1 MFADLWH
8 GRRAGSG
15 RQATRQGGCAP
26 QQALAALGA
35 ALLLTG
41 CPQVPDAP
49 SDSVVDPVELAGA
62 IAVRSPGLGQVHL
75 LSQGKSGVDVVHL
88 PYSGKPTAT
97 VVAPDR
103 SRVLWLDVAKRS
115 LAACDGKTLQSYAL
129 PSEFSGVR
137 ASDDAAA
144 AVLFHPAGS
153 AAGTSIVNSDEVAL
167 VDLKAPGGKDNPRVA
182 TVTGLTRAPLTA
194 RVAPP
199 ISAADG
205 VHRLV
210 WMEAQ
215 GRLGIVD
222 FGPTQV
228 RTAVVPLAAD
238 PQALMQPIR
247 TVVQVAPGAADL
259 YLLVDALNDVVHVR
273 IDVSGAALQISLDQI
288 AAGADPGDLH
298 LYSAAEGLRVLVANV
313 QAKSLSVL
321 DPATGSGFELP
332 IAAPVSRF
340 EPVAAADGKQRV
352 LAWWHVGGLAKL
364 WIIDLDDLAKK
375 KGKAIRPVA
384 LDLPLY
390 GVQPVGGQVVLE
402 LKSSQYGAA
411 LLDVLTGKVTQFSGA
426 GKVSQVRT
434 LGAAGSASAW
444 LLGSSG
450 GQTRLSRIA
459 LSDQHAASLNLDVDG
474 QRLLPLGDG
483 VALMGRSLAGWW
495 LAFFAKGELNAAN
508 ASWLEGF
515 GLDGWAGR

>member
-8 GRRAGSG
+8 GR
-15 RQATRQGGCAP
+15 CASP
-26 QQALAALGA
+26 DRRTALRGLAALGA
-35 ALLLTG
+35 ALTLAG

-49 SDSVVDPVELAGA
+49 KDELVAPVELAGA

-75 LSQGKSGVDVVHL
+75 LTQGKGGVEVAHL

-103 SRVLWLDVAKRS
+103 SRVLWLDVAKRT
-115 LAACDGKTLQSYAL
+115 LAACDGKTLQSFAL

-137 ASDDAAA
+137 PSDDAAA

-153 AAGTSIVNSDEVAL
+153 SVGTSIVNSDEVAL
-167 VDLKAPGGKDNPRVA
+167 VDLKTAAGKDNPRVA
-182 TVTGLTRAPLTA
+182 TVPGLTRPPLTA

-199 ISAADG
+199 ITAGDG

-215 GRLGIVD
+215 GRLGIAD
-222 FGPTQV
+222 FGPNKV

-247 TVVQVAPGAADL
+247 TVVQVSPGAADL

-273 IDVSGAALQISLDQI
+273 IDVSGAELQISLDQI

-298 LYSAAEGLRVLVANV
+298 LFTAAEGLRVLVANV

-332 IAAPVSRF
+332 IGAPVSRF
-340 EPVAAADGKQRV
+340 EPLAAADGKQRV
-352 LAWWHVGGLAKL
+352 LAWWPQGGMAKL
-364 WIIDLDDLAKK
+364 WIVDLDDLAKK
-375 KGKAIRPVA
+375 KGKAIRPIA
-384 LDLPLY
+384 LDQALY
-390 GVQPVGGQVVLE
+390 GVQPLGGQVVLE
-402 LKSSQYGAA
+402 HNSALYGAS
-411 LLDVLTGKVTQFSGA
+411 LLDAVTGKITQFSGA
-426 GKVSQVRT
+426 GKVIQVRT
-434 LGAAGSASAW
+434 LGAVGSASAW
-444 LLGSSG
+444 LLGTSG
-450 GQTRLSRIA
+450 SQTRLSRIA
-459 LSDQHAASLNLDVDG
+459 LSDQHGASVNLDAKAE
-474 QRLLPLGDG
+474 RLMPLGDG
-483 VALMGRSLAGWW
+483 VALMGQGLAGWW
-495 LAFFAKGELNAAN
+495 LAFFAKGELDAGKAT
-508 ASWLEGF
+508 WHEGF

>member
-8 GRRAGSG
+8 DRRKLVGRRGALKG
-15 RQATRQGGCAP
+15 
-26 QQALAALGA
+26 LAALGG
-35 ALLLTG
+35 ALLFAG

-49 SDSVVDPVELAGA
+49 NYDLIAPVELTGA

-75 LSQGKSGVDVVHL
+75 LTQGKTGVDIAHL
-88 PYSGKPTAT
+88 PYTGKPTTT

-103 SRVLWLDVAKRS
+103 SRVLWLDVAKRK
-115 LAACDGKTLQSYAL
+115 LAACDGKAIQSFAL

-137 ASDDAAA
+137 SSDDAAA

-153 AAGTSIVNSDEVAL
+153 TAGTSIVNSDEVAL
-167 VDLKAPGGKDNPRVA
+167 VDLKAAAGKDNPRVA
-182 TVTGLTRAPLTA
+182 TVSGLTRAPLTA

-199 ISAADG
+199 ITSGDG

-215 GRLGIVD
+215 GRLGIAD
-222 FGPTQV
+222 FGPSKV

-273 IDVSGAALQISLDQI
+273 IDVSGAELQISLDQI

-298 LYSAAEGLRVLVANV
+298 LYTAAEGLRVLVANV

-332 IAAPVSRF
+332 IGAPVSRF
-340 EPVAAADGKQRV
+340 EPVTAADGKQRV
-352 LAWWHVGGLAKL
+352 LAWWHQGGLAKL
-364 WIIDLDDLAKK
+364 WIIELDDLAKK
-375 KGKAIRPVA
+375 KGKAIRPVV

-402 LKSSQYGAA
+402 HSSSQYGAS
-411 LLDVLTGKVTQFSGA
+411 LLDVVTGKVTQFSGA
-426 GKVSQVRT
+426 GKVIQVRT
-434 LGAAGSASAW
+434 LGAVGSASVW
-444 LLGSSG
+444 LLGTSG
-450 GQTRLSRIA
+450 IQTRLSRIA
-459 LSDQHAASLNLDVDG
+459 LSDQHGASLNLDVAG
-474 QRLLPLGDG
+474 ERLMPLGDG
-483 VALMGRSLAGWW
+483 VALMGQGLAGWW
-495 LAFFAKGELNAAN
+495 VAFFAKGELDASKAN
-508 ASWLEGF
+508 WLEGF